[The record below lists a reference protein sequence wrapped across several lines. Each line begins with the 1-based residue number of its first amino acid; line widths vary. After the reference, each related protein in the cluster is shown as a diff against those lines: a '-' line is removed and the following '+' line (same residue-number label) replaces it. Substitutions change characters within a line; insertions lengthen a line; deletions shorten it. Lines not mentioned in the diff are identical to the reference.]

1 MYFCVLDETYQ
12 RLNNKPK
19 YIEFEKLNETSMI
32 EFKHEIE
39 NADLNHK
46 LNHELSAD
54 PNLNYEILAKVLQ
67 SAKTKHIPKVTKKF
81 NKRKH
86 KREKWM
92 TDELLKLVVRKNELY
107 VEWKTTAVDDPLFEQ
122 RKRNFRT
129 YDNMIKYYI
138 RNAKK
143 TYFHNT
149 FAMYKHDMKKTW
161 AVISETLNKNK
172 KRKDEP

>member
-1 MYFCVLDETYQ
+1 M
-12 RLNNKPK
+12 
-19 YIEFEKLNETSMI
+19 S

-39 NADLNHK
+39 NAGLNHM
-46 LNHELSAD
+46 LDNELSAD
-54 PNLNYEILAKVLQ
+54 PNFNYEILAKVLQ
-67 SAKTKHIPKVTKKF
+67 SAKVKHIPKVTKKF

-129 YDNMIKYYI
+129 YDNMIKGTDQAGIFMSLKCVIYYANYRSWHQSSKI
-138 RNAKK
+138 Q
-143 TYFHNT
+143 
-149 FAMYKHDMKKTW
+149 
-161 AVISETLNKNK
+161 VVS
-172 KRKDEP
+172 